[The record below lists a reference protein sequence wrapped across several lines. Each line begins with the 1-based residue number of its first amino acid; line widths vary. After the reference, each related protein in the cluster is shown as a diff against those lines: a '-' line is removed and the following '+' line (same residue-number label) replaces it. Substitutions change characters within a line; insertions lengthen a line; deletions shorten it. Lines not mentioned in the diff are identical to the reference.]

1 MVAGAASSLLLPSC
15 ITNRRAANAASPPLG
30 NLERVPGIGNGFDML
45 VDKPLKDIDILYPPS
60 LNGSGYASGRLYR
73 SKEMPI
79 KLGDVFDRGYEIEE
93 RTGGKAAGATVV
105 QWDPRTPNTLKYK
118 KSDGS
123 PGTELK
129 VVQRTVEP
137 QNNKGSLV
145 GSNELIRVTT
155 TTSASFGSASIAII
169 YATRVQRRWRRGT
182 TEDGS
187 RVVEG
192 LEIVKTYRVLDGI
205 AGIELPTSTV
215 KSKIRLTRTYA
226 TRGSMTE

>member
-60 LNGSGYASGRLYR
+60 LNGTWICERKVVSVEGDANQAEGAWKVLGGVITPTSDFQKVEEKYFVRFIDLRRTTDGIIGLEGKKYY
-73 SKEMPI
+73 
-79 KLGDVFDRGYEIEE
+79 GDVFDRGYEIEE
-93 RTGGKAAGATVV
+93 RTSGTEAGATVV

-155 TTSASFGSASIAII
+155 TTSASFGSAS
-169 YATRVQRRWRRGT
+169 
-182 TEDGS
+182 
-187 RVVEG
+187 
-192 LEIVKTYRVLDGI
+192 
-205 AGIELPTSTV
+205 
-215 KSKIRLTRTYA
+215 
-226 TRGSMTE
+226 